1 MEILP
6 LDLASMWYEVMAA
19 LPSSKGSDHVI
30 SMCLSDQSVTVG
42 APGGSGM
49 AKKWKNK
56 IVNKQLTFKY
66 FGTINYEDLTKLVF
80 GNNKFGSW

>member
-19 LPSSKGSDHVI
+19 LPSSKGSDHSM

-49 AKKWKNK
+49 AE
-56 IVNKQLTFKY
+56 I
-66 FGTINYEDLTKLVF
+66 
-80 GNNKFGSW
+80 

>member
-1 MEILP
+1 MEIPP

-49 AKKWKNK
+49 AEKLKKK
-56 IVNKQLTFKY
+56 VNKQLISIY
-66 FGTINYEDLTKLVF
+66 FGMLW
-80 GNNKFGSW
+80 GSH

>member
-49 AKKWKNK
+49 AIIKK
-56 IVNKQLTFKY
+56 
-66 FGTINYEDLTKLVF
+66 
-80 GNNKFGSW
+80 

>member
-1 MEILP
+1 
-6 LDLASMWYEVMAA
+6 MAA

-49 AKKWKNK
+49 AEILKNC
-56 IVNKQLTFKY
+56 KQTADLKY
-66 FGTINYEDLTKLVF
+66 LGIK
-80 GNNKFGSW
+80 